1 MGQAKR
7 ELSSHK
13 KQQERPR
20 RPSTTKLE
28 KEARR
33 FTGLGAKCKQL
44 LNTDLLRGVNS
55 KRCLKTTEKL
65 KKNDN
70 TK

>member
-1 MGQAKR
+1 MLGN
-7 ELSSHK
+7 HK
-13 KQQERPR
+13 KDQERLNKAT
-20 RPSTTKLE
+20 TTKLD

-33 FTGLGAKCKQL
+33 FTGLGARRKQL
-44 LNTDLLRGVNS
+44 LRTGLLRGVNS
-55 KRCLKTTEKL
+55 KRCLETTEKL